1 MGNGFTDKTR
11 PVSDSTSPD
20 YPAGTE
26 RTRPVNNTC
35 LTMPNEGEGVITVP
49 AVAESGRKAYY
60 SDYGYGEADV
70 SAPGGD
76 RYDYPGG
83 SPAAGSKPEK
93 MILSPY
99 PEALARA
106 AGVIDENGEPTS
118 PFVRKSCKDGVCAYY
133 QYLNGTS
140 MASPHVTGVAALAV
154 SRFGHGRKGGFGL
167 SPDTTERIL
176 RATATD
182 TPCPEPR
189 TYVYPLLNPQYTA
202 TCEGTADDNGFY
214 GDGIVNAAAVAG
226 AR

>member
-11 PVSDSTSPD
+11 PVSDSSSPD
-20 YPAGTE
+20 YPPGAE
-26 RTRPVNNTC
+26 RTRPVDNSC
-35 LTMPNEGEGVITVP
+35 LTMPNEGEGVLTIT
-49 AVAESGRKAYY
+49 AIAESGRKAYY
-60 SDYGYGEADV
+60 SDYGYGEADL

-99 PEALARA
+99 PEALARESGDVDE
-106 AGVIDENGEPTS
+106 AGNPTNA
-118 PFVRKSCKDGVCAYY
+118 FVVKDCQKGVCAYY

-140 MASPHVTGVAALAV
+140 MASPHVTGTAALAV
-154 SRFGHGRKGGFGL
+154 SRFGRGGHRGFGL
-167 SPDTTERIL
+167 DPRATEWIL
-176 RATATD
+176 RATATN

-202 TCEGTADDNGFY
+202 TCEGTADNNGFY
-214 GDGIVNAAAVAG
+214 GDGLVNAAAVAG